1 MVMAVSMVRSDSILS
16 RILLVVLLAIVA
28 SGCGVIGGIFKAGFW
43 TGIVVV
49 ALIVI
54 ALVFVATK
62 ARG

>member
-1 MVMAVSMVRSDSILS
+1 MVMAVSMVRSYSSLS

-28 SGCGVIGGIFKAGFW
+28 SGCSLIGGIFKAGFW

>member
-1 MVMAVSMVRSDSILS
+1 MVRSHSMLFGILFA
-16 RILLVVLLAIVA
+16 VLLAVA
-28 SGCGVIGGIFKAGFW
+28 VSGCTVVGGIFKAGFW
-43 TGIVVV
+43 SGIIVV

>member
-1 MVMAVSMVRSDSILS
+1 MVMGVSMVRSYSSLS

-28 SGCGVIGGIFKAGFW
+28 SGCSLIGGIFKAGFW

-54 ALVFVATK
+54 AIVFVATK

>member
-1 MVMAVSMVRSDSILS
+1 MVMGVSMVRSYSSLS

-28 SGCGVIGGIFKAGFW
+28 SGCSLIGGIFKAGFW